1 MNQTIDPAPLEFDDQ
16 GTPVSSI
23 YGDVYHS
30 ASGALAQARHVF
42 LAGNGLP
49 VRWQGKPRFTILETG
64 FGLGVNFMATWQAW
78 QADPSRCGTLH
89 FVSLEKHPFSARD
102 LAEAHRAWPELAD
115 LSHALCAAW
124 PALTAGT
131 HHLRLADGQVVLSLV
146 FGEAQACLPTLDCDA
161 DALYLDG
168 FSPAKN
174 PALWSPEL
182 MRQLARHA
190 HAGST
195 LATWSVAGGVR
206 RALTEAGFSVERVA
220 GFGTKRQMLVG
231 HFQGHP
237 EALREARREG

>member
-1 MNQTIDPAPLEFDDQ
+1 MNQTIDPVPLEFDSH

-30 ASGALAQARHVF
+30 ASGASAQARHVF

-49 VRWQGKPRFTILETG
+49 ARWQGRSRFTILETG
-64 FGLGVNFMATWQAW
+64 FGLGVNFMTTWQVW
-78 QADPSRCGTLH
+78 LADPSRCGTLH

-102 LAEAHRAWPELAD
+102 LAEAHRAWPELAE
-115 LSHALCAAW
+115 LSQALCAGW

-131 HHLRLADGQVVLSLV
+131 HHLRLGDGKVTLSLV
-146 FGEAQACLPTLDCDA
+146 FGDALACLPSLDCDA
-161 DALYLDG
+161 DAFYLDG

-174 PALWSPEL
+174 PVLWSPEL
-182 MRQLARHA
+182 MRQLARRA
-190 HAGST
+190 HAGTT

-206 RALTEAGFSVERVA
+206 RALTEVGFRVERVA

-237 EALREARREG
+237 EALREAAGEG